1 MAAAGDVPLA
11 PLPDETPLDPSK
23 VVPPRPGGEG
33 TGPAANPAAPATA
46 PLKNSYPSA
55 LVSTLKDPATK
66 LKVNV
71 SLDAAEM
78 EEAVSL
84 FAKLLDFGYTLDPMV
99 KGKVTVNI
107 NMEMKASEVWLLFE
121 QVLSMGGAYASP
133 QNGCLRILST
143 PSYPRHQPVA
153 IVAARLAEAAATA
166 HHEFWPDDISVLETS
181 RFAHDR
187 WIHSQQITDAYLL
200 ALEVRRDGV
209 FVTLDRGIDLRLV
222 PGAAPRHLVT
232 I

>member
-1 MAAAGDVPLA
+1 MRLDLIFSNFPQVAVAPELVLEPLLTVRSTVVAGRKHVLARRRELTRTDLASQRWLIAHLADGWASCPL
-11 PLPDETPLDPSK
+11 T
-23 VVPPRPGGEG
+23 
-33 TGPAANPAAPATA
+33 
-46 PLKNSYPSA
+46 
-55 LVSTLKDPATK
+55 
-66 LKVNV
+66 
-71 SLDAAEM
+71 
-78 EEAVSL
+78 
-84 FAKLLDFGYTLDPMV
+84 
-99 KGKVTVNI
+99 
-107 NMEMKASEVWLLFE
+107 
-121 QVLSMGGAYASP
+121 

-200 ALEVRRDGV
+200 ALAVRRDGV